1 MEDLNVDVDNGPQK
15 GWSSTP
21 SAGIVLLRDRA
32 WSNGPITG
40 KRFFVVDLA
49 KWHQIMQA
57 YLDGGH
63 AYHATMP
70 TDGLVLPTKPAG
82 NLCFRA

>member
-1 MEDLNVDVDNGPQK
+1 MLRERALDQMAQSK
-15 GWSSTP
+15 GSGS
-21 SAGIVLLRDRA
+21 
-32 WSNGPITG
+32 
-40 KRFFVVDLA
+40 FVVDLA

-70 TDGLVLPTKPAG
+70 TDGLVHFQKTCRKPLLSG
-82 NLCFRA
+82 LRTPRRPSRSWDSGSGHY